1 VTRAPPRE
9 GRGSVP
15 CRNGAP
21 RPMKMGTIVSPWRYD
36 AMADYALQ
44 PANLRRPAILRW
56 RHGRPSSQ
64 FRSGGPVTFDSGPFD
79 QSRDRRDV
87 PTADSCLRR
96 DPSVAETPLTLTLP
110 IEGANN
116 SLTGKNCA
124 GLFGCS
130 NGELVSFQLE
140 EPDLGRTGQKLVPR

>member
-1 VTRAPPRE
+1 
-9 GRGSVP
+9 
-15 CRNGAP
+15 
-21 RPMKMGTIVSPWRYD
+21 MM
-36 AMADYALQ
+36 
-44 PANLRRPAILRW
+44 RRPIT
-56 RHGRPSSQ
+56 
-64 FRSGGPVTFDSGPFD
+64 RSNRQICDGPRFCPGVTGGCLPNFAAVVRLPLDSGAFD
-79 QSRDRRDV
+79 QARDRRDV

-96 DPSVAETPLTLTLP
+96 DPSVAERPLTLTLP

-140 EPDLGRTGQKLVPR
+140 EPDLRRTGQKLVPR